1 MPQLPPVRC
10 KGIADAEPHTITTA
24 CARVTRDYQNGG
36 QLAIAAMATH
46 EPERC
51 KDASKQATASCH
63 LAAWKHLA
71 LIFYNMINDND
82 DNDDDNGDDRSER
95 VTAQDAEFAPHV
107 TATCKTGTMNIRIQF
122 TGPYN
127 GVVHARDFR
136 TPACMTFGNGTSTLA
151 LSLNLV
157 AKSGNSE
164 YCGTLVSNVS
174 DAIVNQGPSGPEP
187 RLSRSRS
194 DLHLQKMLIA
204 LAGMQK
210 HMASHRGDGRQLV
223 NASPPAIPSASAVPF
238 SVTSV
243 KSMTM
248 HEHPTEWSSTVI
260 VEPWPPGTP
269 NEPIRASARN
279 NRSIYR
285 LQPASDSDNVGNDKS
300 IQVCGQWC
308 RNSLRRNPS
317 LSHTLRPGNIVAKK
331 AMFELIDL
339 ISIILTLAPVL
350 GPGINR
356 IMHGGDGE
364 RSEARSVQLAVRVH
378 KTLELADDKFYI
390 ITCGKAGFASEDSGA
405 VALKFLDNNGNHVR
419 EAVYN
424 REYTIKAEVK
434 NSNGSYGIRVKNC
447 FAFNKKNASVAL
459 IDDRGCPLKND
470 TMTRFR
476 TSADGTSATAMI
488 TSMFRFSEGSE
499 VNFQCD
505 VVQCN
510 GRCPELDDAICS
522 SGDGAAVLKT
532 ARALGQVDDG
542 MQLAAT
548 TVFVTDPAIAPAIC
562 ADPGIRPHWLLW
574 LTIALGVLFLIML
587 LMNIFLC
594 TAMSCSC
601 AQTEIIEKEPSIIEE
616 YDPYRS
622 WHGSQYGSRYSLHG
636 GRDGGHNKGY
646 TSGGSTIHS
655 NRSLPIDSD
664 HYAIVHSRPGSRHSG
679 LHGHRPRGPPS
690 NM

>member
-1 MPQLPPVRC
+1 MSRDDVCRRLATPAAAA
-10 KGIADAEPHTITTA
+10 GAATTTA
-24 CARVTRDYQNGG
+24 AAAAAAVNRRDSYSARLMTVTVLLAVLGAFVG
-36 QLAIAAMATH
+36 Q
-46 EPERC
+46 
-51 KDASKQATASCH
+51 
-63 LAAWKHLA
+63 
-71 LIFYNMINDND
+71 
-82 DNDDDNGDDRSER
+82 

-136 TPACMTFGNGTSTLA
+136 TPACMTFGNGTSSLA

-164 YCGTLVSNVS
+164 YCGTLVSN
-174 DAIVNQGPSGPEP
+174 
-187 RLSRSRS
+187 
-194 DLHLQKMLIA
+194 
-204 LAGMQK
+204 
-210 HMASHRGDGRQLV
+210 
-223 NASPPAIPSASAVPF
+223 
-238 SVTSV
+238 
-243 KSMTM
+243 
-248 HEHPTEWSSTVI
+248 
-260 VEPWPPGTP
+260 
-269 NEPIRASARN
+269 
-279 NRSIYR
+279 
-285 LQPASDSDNVGNDKS
+285 
-300 IQVCGQWC
+300 
-308 RNSLRRNPS
+308 
-317 LSHTLRPGNIVAKK
+317 
-331 AMFELIDL
+331 
-339 ISIILTLAPVL
+339 
-350 GPGINR
+350 
-356 IMHGGDGE
+356 